1 MKLEVKYNEGFK
13 NPKKQV
19 EAGQVRTDGEFVI
32 LVLNSNSDECGMFN
46 TVILDVLSD
55 VDYYKELVF
64 SGLNEPNFSVTEE
77 DILFEYPLVLDATLE
92 LRYRSKDNE

>member
-1 MKLEVKYNEGFK
+1 MNIKYDLTMLDNYRG
-13 NPKKQV
+13 V
-19 EAGQVRTDGEFVI
+19 YAGQVRTDGEFVI

-64 SGLNEPNFSVTEE
+64 SGLNEPNFSVTKE
-77 DILFEYPLVLDATLE
+77 DILFEYPVVLDATLE
-92 LRYRSKDNE
+92 LSYRSKDNE

>member
-1 MKLEVKYNEGFK
+1 MDIKYDLTMLNNYKG
-13 NPKKQV
+13 V
-19 EAGQVRTDGEFVI
+19 YAGQVRTDGEFVI

-77 DILFEYPLVLDATLE
+77 DILFEYPTVLDATLE
-92 LRYRSKDNE
+92 LRYRSKDNV

>member
-1 MKLEVKYNEGFK
+1 MNIKYDLTMLDNYRG
-13 NPKKQV
+13 V
-19 EAGQVRTDGEFVI
+19 YAGQVRTDGEFVI

-77 DILFEYPLVLDATLE
+77 DILFEYPVVLDATLE

>member
-1 MKLEVKYNEGFK
+1 MDIKYDLTMLNNYKG
-13 NPKKQV
+13 V
-19 EAGQVRTDGEFVI
+19 YAGQVRTDGEFVI

-77 DILFEYPLVLDATLE
+77 DILFEYPTVLDATLE

>member
-1 MKLEVKYNEGFK
+1 MNIKYDLTMLDNYRG
-13 NPKKQV
+13 V
-19 EAGQVRTDGEFVI
+19 YAGQVRTDGEFVI

-77 DILFEYPLVLDATLE
+77 DILFEYPTVLDATLE

>member
-1 MKLEVKYNEGFK
+1 MNIKYDLTMLDNYRG
-13 NPKKQV
+13 V
-19 EAGQVRTDGEFVI
+19 YAGQVRTDGEFVI

-77 DILFEYPLVLDATLE
+77 DILFEYPVVLDATLE
-92 LRYRSKDNE
+92 LSYRSKDNE

>member
-1 MKLEVKYNEGFK
+1 MNIKYDLTMLDNYKG
-13 NPKKQV
+13 V
-19 EAGQVRTDGEFVI
+19 HAGQVRTDGEFVI

-77 DILFEYPLVLDATLE
+77 DILFEYPVVLDATLE
-92 LRYRSKDNE
+92 LRYRRKDNE

>member
-1 MKLEVKYNEGFK
+1 MDIKYDLTMLNNYKG
-13 NPKKQV
+13 V
-19 EAGQVRTDGEFVI
+19 YAGQVRTDGEFVI

-55 VDYYKELVF
+55 IDYYKELVF

-77 DILFEYPLVLDATLE
+77 DILFEYPTVLDATLE
-92 LRYRSKDNE
+92 LSYRSKDNE